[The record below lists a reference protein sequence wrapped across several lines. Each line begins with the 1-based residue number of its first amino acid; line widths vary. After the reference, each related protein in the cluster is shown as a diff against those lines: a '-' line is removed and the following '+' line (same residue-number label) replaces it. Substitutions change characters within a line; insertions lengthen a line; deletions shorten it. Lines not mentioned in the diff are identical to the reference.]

1 MVAEVTRPQRTA
13 PTAKQRAYSVGLQA
27 YRQYRWYS
35 SPERMRMKWAVR
47 DWIRRLRPTGTLL
60 EVGGGTSMLRD
71 LIEEEAPG
79 IHYVSSDI
87 APTNVTAVVLDGTD
101 LPMRKASIDVVLA
114 LEVLE
119 HVPDPRK
126 MLLEFDRVLK
136 SGGVVILTVPFM
148 YGLHDFRDYYRYT
161 PLGLE
166 TLLAGSRLELRE
178 TKLRGGTFVT
188 ATGLFK
194 QLIRNTVLG
203 DPGGWR
209 AQGRR
214 KKQLWLL
221 IILLE
226 LPLMPLMWA
235 SMALDSLFDRNSH
248 CPPGFF
254 FLCVKND

>member
-1 MVAEVTRPQRTA
+1 VVAEATRPQPPET
-13 PTAKQRAYSVGLQA
+13 TAKQRAYAIGLQA
-27 YRQYRWYS
+27 YRQYRWFS

-47 DWIRRLRPTGTLL
+47 DWIRRHRPTGTLL

-71 LIEEEAPG
+71 LIEEEAPDV
-79 IHYVSSDI
+79 HYVSSDI
-87 APTNVTAVVLDGTD
+87 APTNVTDVVLDGAS
-101 LPMRKASIDVVLA
+101 LPIREASVDAVLA

-119 HVPDPRK
+119 HMPDPRK
-126 MLLEFDRVLK
+126 MLFEFGRVLK
-136 SGGVVILTVPFM
+136 NDGIVILTVPFM

-166 TLLAGSRLELRE
+166 TLLTGSGLELRE

-209 AQGRR
+209 AEGSR
-214 KKQLWLL
+214 KKLLWLL

-235 SMALDSLFDRNSH
+235 SMALDNLFDRNSH

-254 FLCVKND
+254 FLCVKNN